1 VQVAVLLLA
10 ARLIFGIQWG
20 ALLSVALT
28 AVGIVFVATSMGIF
42 VNSFLRTTRQGGIIF
57 GGVLTVSGM
66 LGMIGIF
73 AMNSPMAQKLANSVS
88 LLVPQGWAVRG
99 LLQSVE
105 SKPVGDVLITMTIM
119 LVWSAFFFAVG
130 VWRFNRRYI

>member
-1 VQVAVLLLA
+1 VQVAVLLIA
-10 ARLIFGIQWG
+10 ARLIFGVRWG

-28 AVGIVFVATSMGIF
+28 AIGIVFVATSMGIF
-42 VNSFLRTTRQGGIIF
+42 VNSFVKSTRQGGIIF

-73 AMNSPMAQKLANSVS
+73 AMNSPTAQKLANSVS

-99 LLQSVE
+99 LLESVE
-105 SKPVGDVLITMTIM
+105 SKPVGDVLLTMTIM

-130 VWRFNRRYI
+130 VWRFNHRYI